1 MSIRPLDMQVIIP
14 KTPEV
19 SQQYQ
24 DQSHRGIMEQQ
35 QFAQHME
42 KQISQNKEKVQSSN
56 KPEYAVNKDS
66 QSKNQY
72 KKNNSK
78 KKKKEKNQNNKEE
91 ISDRSSII
99 DIRI

>member
-14 KTPEV
+14 KAPEV
-19 SQQYQ
+19 SQQYP
-24 DQSHRGIMEQQ
+24 DQSHRVITEQQ
-35 QFAQHME
+35 QFAQQME

-66 QSKNQY
+66 QNKNQY
-72 KKNNSK
+72 QKNSAK
-78 KKKKEKNQNNKEE
+78 KKKQEKNKSNKDDK
-91 ISDRSSII
+91 SDHSSII